1 MQSQEQSSRRRW
13 PSVIAAIKG
22 SLGIAAAVLFWDVA
36 NEGCYGFSLL
46 ICPPW
51 FLISFV
57 KNIMQRSGWAIA
69 LLRVSMPLLTFA
81 IAFGNGNL
89 QWKVSDANAQ
99 RVITACEEFRVV
111 NGRHPSELDELV
123 PKYLTSVPPAK
134 HCMMGV
140 FSYRNSDGHCTLWWT
155 RYGFYRRIYDF
166 DEKRWSNLD

>member
-1 MQSQEQSSRRRW
+1 MQSQEQSSSRRW
-13 PSVIAAIKG
+13 PSGIAAIKG

-36 NEGCYGFSLL
+36 NEGSYIFSLL

-57 KNIMQRSGWAIA
+57 KNIIQRPGWAIA
-69 LLRVSMPLLTFA
+69 LLRVSMPLLTLA

-99 RVITACEEFRVV
+99 RVIKACEEFRVV
-111 NGRHPSELDELV
+111 NGRHPSKLDELV
-123 PKYLTSVPPAK
+123 PEYLTSVPPAK

-155 RYGFYRRIYDF
+155 RYGFYRRIYNF
-166 DEKRWSNLD
+166 DENRWSNLD